1 MKRRAVRDVMD
12 QHGLSERRAC
22 RLAGLD
28 RSTFQYQKQDQ
39 GDEALRKRLCEL
51 ANERRR
57 FGYRRLG
64 ILLAREGFV
73 VNHKKL
79 FRLYREEGLAVR
91 RRRGR
96 KRALGTRRPILVP
109 DRANQRW
116 SLDFVSDA
124 FSDGRRFRILCIVD
138 DFSREALATVT
149 DISLSGAR
157 MTRELDALI
166 RRRGKPGMIVSDNG
180 TEMTSHAVLKWCQ
193 DTGIDWHYIAPG
205 KPTQNAFVES
215 FNGRLRDECLNENL
229 FGNLAEARHIIE
241 NWRIDYNTQRP
252 HTSLGGLA
260 PAVYARRQH
269 LNRPASLELRIG
281 SAQQALTS
289 NQSTERNVNGFYT

>member
-1 MKRRAVRDVMD
+1 MD